1 MESRHFLTSHQVR
14 GPRREDEEGPAWG
27 GVALVLGL
35 LFLVSIQICV
45 SDKYS
50 WLPVTAGLEGFHSLM
65 VECRMWLSG
74 KLKLG

>member
-1 MESRHFLTSHQVR
+1 MRK
-14 GPRREDEEGPAWG
+14 
-27 GVALVLGL
+27 GL
-35 LFLVSIQICV
+35 LGVGLRLSWVACFFISIQICV

-50 WLPVTAGLEGFHSLM
+50 RLPVMAGLEGFHSLM